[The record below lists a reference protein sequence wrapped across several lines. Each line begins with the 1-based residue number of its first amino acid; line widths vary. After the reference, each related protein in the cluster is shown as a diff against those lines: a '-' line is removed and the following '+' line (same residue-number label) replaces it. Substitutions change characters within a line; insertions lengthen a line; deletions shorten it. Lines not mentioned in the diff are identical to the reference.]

1 MTHFDQCKMRRRR
14 PSSPELNLFIVLQ
27 HVWSECRNLRCRAIS
42 SCALWIFKVRDVY
55 RMASMQPNLVW
66 NIRRT
71 FVDRMT
77 HALHALPADV
87 RHVLVSR
94 SQFRFRSLLRS
105 CKLCFW

>member
-1 MTHFDQCKMRRRR
+1 
-14 PSSPELNLFIVLQ
+14 
-27 HVWSECRNLRCRAIS
+27 
-42 SCALWIFKVRDVY
+42 LWIFKVRDVY
-55 RMASMQPNLVW
+55 RMASMQPNLVA

-94 SQFRFRSLLRS
+94 SQFMSQGIRSSL
-105 CKLCFW
+105 

>member
-1 MTHFDQCKMRRRR
+1 
-14 PSSPELNLFIVLQ
+14 
-27 HVWSECRNLRCRAIS
+27 
-42 SCALWIFKVRDVY
+42 VRDVF
-55 RMASMQPNLVW
+55 RMASMQPDLVA

-94 SQFRFRSLLRS
+94 SPFLSQRTRSHLQAMI
-105 CKLCFW
+105 

>member
-1 MTHFDQCKMRRRR
+1 M
-14 PSSPELNLFIVLQ
+14 
-27 HVWSECRNLRCRAIS
+27 
-42 SCALWIFKVRDVY
+42 RDVY
-55 RMASMQPNLVW
+55 RMASMQPNLVA

-94 SQFRFRSLLRS
+94 SQFMSQGIRSSL
-105 CKLCFW
+105 